1 MSYTLKEYGSNI
13 RKLVDYILTVED
25 RDERTQQAKTLIH
38 LMKQLHPS
46 NPNTQDPDNKFWDD
60 LFIMSNFKLDVDAP
74 YPMPEPEMLGRRPK
88 KMYPNT
94 HNIKYKHYG
103 YNIELLIKKAI
114 EIEDTTEKKD
124 ATIYIC
130 KLMKGFYTAWNKD
143 SIEDTLILEHLDV
156 MSQGLLTLNIDQVK
170 EENLFGV
177 TKDFKRTDNNVGNGN
192 HYTTTQKP
200 SAVANRREKDFNVAS
215 TRNDGSSAGIPLR
228 RTGSSGRGM
237 GANSGDAGRNSSM
250 KRSFDKRRK

>member
-25 RDERTQQAKTLIH
+25 RDQRTQHAKSLIH

-46 NPNTQDPDNKFWDD
+46 NPNGQDPDNKFWDD
-60 LFIMSNFKLDVDAP
+60 LFIMSNFKLDIDAP
-74 YPMPEPEMLGRRPK
+74 YPMPEPELLGRRPK

-114 EIEDTTEKKD
+114 EITNPAEKEE
-124 ATIYIC
+124 AVIYIC
-130 KLMKGFYTAWNKD
+130 NLMKGFYTAWNKD
-143 SIEDTLILEHLDV
+143 IIEDSLILEHLEV
-156 MSQGLLTLNIDQVK
+156 MSQGLLVLSIERVK
-170 EENLFGV
+170 DEKLFGA

-192 HYTTTQKP
+192 HYNNNNKP
-200 SAVANRREKDFNVAS
+200 SAVPNRRERDFNVAS
-215 TRNDGSSAGIPLR
+215 TRNDGTSAIPLR
-228 RTGSSGRGM
+228 RSGSSGSNPGSRSTDGSR
-237 GANSGDAGRNSSM
+237 NNSS
-250 KRSFDKRRK
+250 KRTFDKRRK